1 MTNPASNNPQLI
13 YIDNCGAISIAH
25 NPRHHDRTNVRHHFI
40 CEAIEEDRIE
50 LQYVK
55 TEDNIADLLTK
66 PLPRP
71 RHELYMGNMGVRG
84 V

>member
-1 MTNPASNNPQLI
+1 MI
-13 YIDNCGAISIAH
+13 YIDNSRAISLAH
-25 NPRHHDRTNVRHHFI
+25 NPQHHDRTKHIDVRHHFI
-40 CEAIEEDRIE
+40 YEAIEEGRIE

-71 RHELYMGNMGVRG
+71 RHELYMGSMGVR
-84 V
+84 VI